1 MDNDTKAMFDIL
13 NKLEN
18 VDKTTRI
25 VAERAENDVDLKMAI
40 NQRVDENSVSIQNYR
55 VDIVLQNFA
64 GRQKKFY
71 NVVESNRILHK
82 ELALFETAMGIV
94 KNLMLNKS
102 SKVQD
107 LVRYD
112 IEYTNN
118 LYEVYMHN
126 SRIKSGKINEDIASA
141 KLDRAKQKMLEAKNK
156 ILRKL

>member
-1 MDNDTKAMFDIL
+1 
-13 NKLEN
+13 
-18 VDKTTRI
+18 
-25 VAERAENDVDLKMAI
+25 
-40 NQRVDENSVSIQNYR
+40 
-55 VDIVLQNFA
+55 
-64 GRQKKFY
+64 
-71 NVVESNRILHK
+71 
-82 ELALFETAMGIV
+82 MGVV

-102 SKVQD
+102 NKVQD

-118 LYEVYMHN
+118 LYEVYMHT

>member
-1 MDNDTKAMFDIL
+1 MLDIL
-13 NKLEN
+13 NKLDN
-18 VDKTTRI
+18 VDNTTRI
-25 VAERAENDVDLKMAI
+25 VAERAESDVDLKMAI

-71 NVVESNRILHK
+71 NIVEGNRILHK
-82 ELALFETAMGIV
+82 ELALFETAMGVV

-102 SKVQD
+102 NKVQD

-118 LYEVYMHN
+118 LYEVYMHT

>member
-13 NKLEN
+13 SKLEN

-25 VAERAENDVDLKMAI
+25 IAERAEKDVELNMAI
-40 NQRVDENSVSIQNYR
+40 NQQFNESSVSVQNYR
-55 VDIVLQNFA
+55 IDIVLQSFA

-71 NVVESNRILHK
+71 NVVEGNQILYK
-82 ELALFETAMGIV
+82 ELALFETAMGVV
-94 KNLMLNKS
+94 KKLMTGKS
-102 SKVQD
+102 GSDD

-112 IEYTNN
+112 TDYCNN

-126 SRIKSGKINEDIASA
+126 SRIKKGSINEDVALA

-156 ILRKL
+156 ILKKL